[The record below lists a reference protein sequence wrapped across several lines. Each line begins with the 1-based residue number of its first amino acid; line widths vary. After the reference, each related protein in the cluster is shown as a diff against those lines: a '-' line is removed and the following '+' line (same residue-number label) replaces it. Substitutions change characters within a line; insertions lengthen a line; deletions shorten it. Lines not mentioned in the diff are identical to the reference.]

1 MRAPDWRL
9 LFLSTALLPLR
20 PIVVS
25 LCLAGI
31 AGVASTVSAQ
41 SAPSPAAPAAAD
53 VPAPAP
59 TPTPAK
65 PADKPLTKFPYTP
78 GLDVNAMDKTADPC
92 VDFYQ
97 YTCGGWRKNNPIPAD
112 QAKWDVYRK
121 LAEDNQRYL
130 WGILESLA
138 SNTSRRNVAQQKTGD
153 YFAACM
159 DEAAVEK
166 RAASPLQPYLD
177 KIDGMQ
183 SKADLPKVLASLHL
197 STADE
202 GLFFGFSANQDFANS
217 SQVIAFAGS
226 GGLGLPDRDYYT
238 KDDEKSKTIRS
249 QYLTHVTQMFVLLG
263 DGSAASADNAKRAAA
278 KVLAI
283 ETALANQTLTRVDK
297 RDPYKLFHKMNA
309 RGLQALTPGFDWR
322 VYLNA
327 LGMKNLNT
335 FNVTEPAFYKA
346 FAQQLQTLSLDD
358 IKTYMRWH
366 VARANAPYLSK
377 VFANESFAFFSKTLR
392 GVPEQKP
399 RWKRC
404 VALVDSQ
411 LGEALGQE
419 FVSRAFSPELK
430 AKTLRMTKQIEQAMA
445 EDIKSLTW
453 MSAPT
458 KQKAQEKLHSVVNK
472 IGYPDKWRDYSAFE
486 VKQDDFLGNIERGN
500 LFETRRQLAKIGK
513 PLDRGE
519 WSMTPPTVN
528 AYYNAQMNDI
538 NFPAGVLQPPLYDP
552 KMDDAPN
559 YGNTGGTI
567 GHELTHGFD
576 DAGRQFDAKG
586 NLKDWWS
593 KKDAKEF
600 TDRSQCIV
608 DQYAQYTI
616 VDDLKINSKLTLGE
630 DVADLGGLILG
641 WMAWKTEIAKAPAES
656 RDDLTPEQRFFV
668 GYAQWAC
675 ENDRPENLRVK
686 ALTDPHS
693 PGKYRVNGL
702 VVNMPEFATAFAC
715 KPGQPMV
722 KANRCR
728 VW

>member
-1 MRAPDWRL
+1 MNLLNHTLLSRL
-9 LFLSTALLPLR
+9 LALSVCFSGVTT
-20 PIVVS
+20 
-25 LCLAGI
+25 LA
-31 AGVASTVSAQ
+31 SAQ
-41 SAPSPAAPAAAD
+41 TVPAAA
-53 VPAPAP
+53 A
-59 TPTPAK
+59 TK
-65 PADKPLTKFPYTP
+65 PVDKPLTVFPYTP
-78 GLDVNAMDKTADPC
+78 GLDVSAMDKTADPC

-97 YTCGGWRKNNPIPAD
+97 YTCGGWMKNNPIPAD

-138 SNTSRRNVAQQKTGD
+138 GKTANRNAAQQKTGD

-166 RAASPLQPYLD
+166 RGASSLRPYLA
-177 KIDGMQ
+177 KINSMQ
-183 SKADLPKVLASLHL
+183 SKADLPKVLGSLHVL
-197 STADE
+197 TGDD
-202 GLFFGFSANQDFANS
+202 GLFFSFSANQDFSNS

-226 GGLGLPDRDYYT
+226 GGLGLPDRDYYL

-249 QYLTHVTQMFVLLG
+249 QYMAHVTQMFVLLG
-263 DGSAASADNAKRAAA
+263 DGVVNNLEIAKGAAET
-278 KVLAI
+278 VMAI
-283 ETALANQTLTRVDK
+283 ETALAKATLTRVEK

-309 RGLQALTPGFDWR
+309 RRLQALTPDFNWR
-322 VYLNA
+322 AYFGAIGV
-327 LGMKNLNT
+327 KNLNT

-346 FAQQLQTLSLDD
+346 LNQQLKMLDLDD
-358 IKTYMRWH
+358 IKTYLRWQI
-366 VARANAPYLSK
+366 ARANAPYLSAAF
-377 VFANESFAFFSKTLR
+377 VNENFTFFSQILR

-404 VALVDSQ
+404 VALVDGQ

-430 AKTLRMTKQIEQAMA
+430 AKTLRMTRQIEQAMA
-445 EDIKSLTW
+445 DDIKSLSW
-453 MSAPT
+453 MSAAT
-458 KQKAQEKLHSVVNK
+458 KQKAQEKLHAVVNK
-472 IGYPDKWRDYSAFE
+472 IGYPDQWRDYSAYV
-486 VKQDDFLGNIERGN
+486 VKSDDFLGNVERGN

-513 PLDRGE
+513 PLNRGE

-528 AYYNAQMNDI
+528 AYYNPQMNDI

-576 DAGRQFDAKG
+576 DEGRQFDAKG
-586 NLKDWWS
+586 NLKNWWTKEDS
-593 KKDAKEF
+593 KEF
-600 TDRSQCIV
+600 TDRAQCIV

-616 VDDLKINSKLTLGE
+616 VDDIKINSKLTLGE

-641 WMAWKTEIAKAPAES
+641 WMAWKTEIAKVPAAS
-656 RDDLTPEQRFFV
+656 RDGLTPEQRFFV

-693 PGKYRVNGL
+693 PGKYRINGL
-702 VVNMPEFATAFAC
+702 VVNMPEFEKAFSC

-722 KANRCR
+722 RENRCR
-728 VW
+728 IW